1 MLGPRSVKQIGEGM
15 RVGMGRE
22 TGRPETIGLAQPPDD
37 ESKPFRLKIT
47 RMHDTLPCRRLPSE
61 GQKRAT

>member
-1 MLGPRSVKQIGEGM
+1 MKQIGEGM

-37 ESKPFRLKIT
+37 ESKPLRLKIT
-47 RMHDTLPCRRLPSE
+47 RMRDTIACRRLNSKA
-61 GQKRAT
+61 QNRAA